1 MKFRNAKSSV
11 KFLSMVGLW
20 LTFCAV
26 AVGGDAGRG
35 DKSQASRNSG
45 DDAPGV
51 NVERRVLAADS
62 NIRQL
67 LESRLGRG
75 RVAEGARFKV
85 SYLDSA
91 GFGKRSVIDQL
102 EASASAQSKDFFDPW
117 ADPNVP
123 DGPGG
128 PPGQEGITTA
138 YCKPFQGPG
147 NIVVNGNV
155 TWTWAWMPTGD
166 TNGDGRRNTS
176 DSCPC
181 QWELTSVDVEHHVE
195 GLPLE
200 C

>member
-1 MKFRNAKSSV
+1 MAIGKPGSTVPSLAAAWLMVAFSV
-11 KFLSMVGLW
+11 AAL
-20 LTFCAV
+20 
-26 AVGGDAGRG
+26 GGDAGRS
-35 DKSQASRNSG
+35 DESNEARSSG

-62 NIRQL
+62 NIRHV

-75 RVAEGARFKV
+75 RVPEGARFTV

-102 EASASAQSKDFFDPW
+102 EDAASSPSKDVFDPW
-117 ADPNVP
+117 ADPNVR

-128 PPGQEGITTA
+128 PPGQEGVTTA
-138 YCKPFQGPG
+138 FCKPFQGPG

-155 TWTWAWMPTGD
+155 TWTWMPTGD
-166 TNGDGRRNTS
+166 TYGDGRRNSS
-176 DSCPC
+176 DACPC
-181 QWELTSVDVEHHVE
+181 QWELTGVDVEHQVE